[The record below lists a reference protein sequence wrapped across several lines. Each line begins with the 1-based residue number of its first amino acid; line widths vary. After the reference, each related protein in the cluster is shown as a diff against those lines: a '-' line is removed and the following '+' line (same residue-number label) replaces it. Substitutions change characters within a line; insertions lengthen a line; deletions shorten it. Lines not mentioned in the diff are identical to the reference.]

1 MIIRPLALLV
11 MFAAAAV
18 LHTWPLASDI
28 TGLSRLDN
36 DDTGLNTWIVAWVA
50 HALPRAPLALFD
62 APMFYPEPRTLA
74 YSEHLF
80 VPGLLGAPLQWMGM
94 SAPTTYNLLVLAGF
108 TLSAWTMCLV
118 VRRWTGST
126 AAGIVSGLLFAFNA
140 HLLTRLAHLQALH
153 VEFFPLTLYAFDR
166 VLAST
171 AADYPMSSRPL
182 RRAMFLLAATFV
194 AQSLCSNY
202 TLVFLSGTLIV
213 ATLVRAPEWLP
224 AHRRSAFVALCGAG
238 ALAILAL
245 LPFLWPYY
253 VVSRELGLERSID
266 EVRLYS
272 AGWLDYL
279 STAGRWHYDT
289 WSHRWFDGRTALF
302 PGITATLLAAAALL
316 QRQSWRDARVRMTV
330 AMGALG
336 FALSFGP
343 ALPGYTWLHQ
353 HIPLLQGIRGAARWG
368 FLALVAVAILAGFAT
383 AAFERRWRTSP
394 YWPAAVLLIIGLVT
408 LEALRTPMGFVSTP
422 PMPSI
427 YRHLAAGEDHGAV
440 VEFPLFGGAHVSE
453 NARYLVYATTHFRP
467 LVNGYSGFESRA
479 ARARAERWRKFPAPE
494 VLDEM
499 RTLGVTSVVLHLTDL
514 PVTVVDAAAATPAL
528 RLVQDDGERRLYR
541 LE

>member
-1 MIIRPLALLV
+1 MITRPLALLV
-11 MFAAAAV
+11 LFAAAAV

-50 HALPRAPLALFD
+50 HVLPRAPLALFD
-62 APMFYPEPRTLA
+62 APMFYPEARTLA

-80 VPGLLGAPLQWMGM
+80 VPGLMGAPLSWLGV
-94 SAPTTYNLLVLAGF
+94 SAPTTYNLLALAGF

-126 AAGIVSGLLFAFNA
+126 VAGIVSGLSFAFNA

-153 VEFFPLTLYAFDR
+153 VEFLPLTLYAFDR

-171 AADYPMSSRPL
+171 APDGHMALQGR
-182 RRAMFLLAATFV
+182 RRAMFLLASAFV
-194 AQSLCSNY
+194 AQALCSNY

-213 ATLVRAPEWLP
+213 ATLVRTPEWLP
-224 AHRRSAFVALCGAG
+224 AHRRGALFALCGAG
-238 ALAILAL
+238 AMAIAAL

-253 VVSRELGLERSID
+253 VVSHELGLERSID

-302 PGITATLLAAAALL
+302 PGLTATLLAVVALL
-316 QRQSWRDARVRMTV
+316 QTGAWRDARVRMTV
-330 AMGALG
+330 AMGVLG

-343 ALPGYTWLHQ
+343 ALPGYTWLHE
-353 HIPLLQGIRGAARWG
+353 HVPLLQGIRGAARWG

-394 YWPAAVLLIIGLVT
+394 YWPAAALLLVGLIT
-408 LEALRTPMGFVSTP
+408 LEALRAPMGFVSTP

-427 YRHLAAGEDHGAV
+427 YQHLTAGEDRGAV
-440 VEFPLFGGAHVSE
+440 VEFPLYGGAHVSE

-479 ARARAERWRKFPAPE
+479 ARARAERWRAFPAPE

-499 RTLGVTSVVLHLTDL
+499 RALGVTRVVLHLADL
-514 PVTVVDAAAATPAL
+514 PASIADAAAATPTL

-541 LE
+541 VE